1 MTEIEEGGLT
11 FSFPDHCEAGKYDE
25 WSFYREQFQS
35 AAGGSKA
42 VDMLC
47 IADDV
52 AWLIE
57 VKDYR
62 HHRRAKAI
70 DLCDEVAMKV
80 RDTLAGLAAAS
91 ANADSEYERNM
102 ARRALAARRWR
113 VALHLEQPAGDS
125 PLRPRPFDVA
135 NVLLKLR
142 SKGRLKAIDADP
154 VVLDL
159 NLLRPGIPWVVSTAV
174 PTNL

>member
-1 MTEIEEGGLT
+1 MTDIEEGDLT

-25 WSFYREQFQS
+25 WSFYREEFQS
-35 AAGGSKA
+35 AAAGSKA
-42 VDMLC
+42 VDILC

-62 HHRRAKAI
+62 HHGRAKAI

-91 ANADSEYERNM
+91 ANADSEHERDM

-125 PLRPRPFDVA
+125 PLRTRAFDAA
-135 NVLLKLR
+135 NIMLKLR
-142 SKGRLKAIDADP
+142 SKGRLKAIDAQP

-159 NLLRPGIPWVVSTAV
+159 NLPGPGVPWVVQ
-174 PTNL
+174 